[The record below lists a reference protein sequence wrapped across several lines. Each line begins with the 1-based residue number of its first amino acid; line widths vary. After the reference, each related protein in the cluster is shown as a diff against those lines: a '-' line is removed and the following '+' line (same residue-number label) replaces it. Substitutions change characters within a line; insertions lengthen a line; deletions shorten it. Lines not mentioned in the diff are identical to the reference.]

1 MGLNKLRISKL
12 LKKIGNPHETLPPVI
27 HIAGTNGKGS
37 TVAFIKA
44 GLESRGDKVHV
55 FTSPHLVDI
64 TERILIAG
72 KKIDLKHFNVLLE
85 KCVKANGNN
94 DLSFFEL
101 ITAVAFLAFSREK
114 AHWTILEVGLGGRLD
129 STNVIKSPFLSIIT
143 PISMDHQEFLGNNI
157 KKIAFEKSGI
167 IKENSKVIISK
178 QKNAALKVIKNE
190 ANKVD
195 CKTYIY
201 GNDFKAKYCKNSFL
215 FITKRKKIKLPIP
228 LLNGIHQIE
237 NASVSIAAL
246 IELKCRKKNLV
257 DALTK
262 VSWQGRLQK
271 IEKGKL
277 IPKNSEPNGEVFLD
291 GGHNKSAGIAL
302 SKWVK
307 NFEKIKFYIILGMM
321 NNKDV
326 EGFLKPIKPYIHK
339 LIAIK
344 IPQQKNSYDAKD
356 IFEKT
361 KSLDINSQV
370 TESLE
375 KALQI
380 VYNEKTYIPKII
392 LITGS
397 LYLVG
402 SFLKKNK

>member
-12 LKKIGNPHETLPPVI
+12 LKKIGNPHESLPPVI

-72 KKIDLKHFNVLLE
+72 KKIDLKHFNFLLE

-94 DLSFFEL
+94 ELSFFEL

-129 STNVIKSPFLSIIT
+129 STNVIKSPLLSIIT

-190 ANKVD
+190 ANKFD

-201 GNDFKAKYCKNSFL
+201 GNDFKAKYSKNYFL

-237 NASVSIAAL
+237 NAAVSIAAL

-257 DALTK
+257 DAYT
-262 VSWQGRLQK
+262 
-271 IEKGKL
+271 
-277 IPKNSEPNGEVFLD
+277 LD
-291 GGHNKSAGIAL
+291 H
-302 SKWVK
+302 
-307 NFEKIKFYIILGMM
+307 
-321 NNKDV
+321 
-326 EGFLKPIKPYIHK
+326 
-339 LIAIK
+339 
-344 IPQQKNSYDAKD
+344 Q
-356 IFEKT
+356 
-361 KSLDINSQV
+361 
-370 TESLE
+370 
-375 KALQI
+375 
-380 VYNEKTYIPKII
+380 
-392 LITGS
+392 
-397 LYLVG
+397 
-402 SFLKKNK
+402 

>member
-1 MGLNKLRISKL
+1 MGLNKIRISKL
-12 LKKIGNPHETLPPVI
+12 LNKLGNPHESLPPVI

-72 KKIDLKHFNVLLE
+72 KKIDLKHFNFLLE

-94 DLSFFEL
+94 ELSFFEL
-101 ITAVAFLAFSREK
+101 ITAVAFLAFSRNQ

-129 STNVIKSPFLSIIT
+129 STNVINSAFLSIIT
-143 PISMDHQEFLGNNI
+143 PISMDHQEFLGNSI

-178 QKNAALKVIKNE
+178 QKNAALKIIKNK
-190 ANKVD
+190 ANKVG
-195 CKTYIY
+195 CKTYTY
-201 GNDFKAKYCKNSFL
+201 GIDFKAKYCKNSFL
-215 FITKRKKIKLPIP
+215 FITKRKKIILPIP
-228 LLNGIHQIE
+228 LLPGSHQIE

-257 DALTK
+257 DALTN
-262 VSWQGRLQK
+262 VSWPGRLQK

-277 IPKNSEPNGEVFLD
+277 ISKNSKLNEEIFLD
-291 GGHNKSAGIAL
+291 GGHNKSAGKAL

-307 NFEKIKFYIILGMM
+307 NFRNIKFYIILGMM

-326 EGFLKPIKPYIHK
+326 YGFLKPIKPYIHK
-339 LIAIK
+339 LLAIK
-344 IPQQKNSYDAKD
+344 IPQQENSYNAED
-356 IFEKT
+356 ILEISN
-361 KSLDINSQV
+361 SLNINSQV
-370 TESLE
+370 TGSLE
-375 KALQI
+375 KALQTI
-380 VYNEKTYIPKII
+380 SNEKTLKPKKI
-392 LITGS
+392 LVTGS

-402 SFLKKNK
+402 SFLEQNK